1 MILAPISGGGPE
13 VTLPYSGPSLNL
25 LMDVVRPNVPSPDPD
40 GGAPSPQPTP
50 SSDFGTL
57 GPTPDVTNLAAPTSV
72 PLGPISS
79 SEASASG
86 PSASCPLFPANLRL
100 LHFVAPILGALVAL
114 VISTNGG
121 PGALWG
127 KTMSAI
133 LPHANSSVSFG
144 VPSDRELDRQRPQ
157 KQAEILLERAV
168 SRSDGAANQRSD
180 RDGDSDSHT
189 DQDKA
194 QAEAQIAARVGAWR
208 GKLKWDSQLGE
219 LTTVALNS
227 GDQSLRASAI
237 EVQLAAY
244 GLTENNSSVDRLVRL
259 VDSSDHAQKIWALW
273 TLGLL
278 GNRGV
283 ETVRVVQVLSA
294 HLKDSAKSSGTDH
307 DRDQDEDV
315 RRWAVEGLALVGTT
329 STIVPL
335 LNAMHN
341 DPSPI
346 VRERAACS
354 LAESGMLT
362 HQQRLAAVPQLI
374 NYSEDPALDAQTQAW
389 AFQALT
395 DITRQRLPN
404 DSAAW
409 RNWYQTS
416 AASGQ

>member
-1 MILAPISGGGPE
+1 
-13 VTLPYSGPSLNL
+13 
-25 LMDVVRPNVPSPDPD
+25 
-40 GGAPSPQPTP
+40 
-50 SSDFGTL
+50 
-57 GPTPDVTNLAAPTSV
+57 
-72 PLGPISS
+72 
-79 SEASASG
+79 
-86 PSASCPLFPANLRL
+86 
-100 LHFVAPILGALVAL
+100 VAL
-114 VISTNGG
+114 LISTNGG

-127 KTMSAI
+127 KTMSAL

-168 SRSDGAANQRSD
+168 SRSDGAANQSGD
-180 RDGDSDSHT
+180 RGEDSDSPT
-189 DQDKA
+189 DRDKA
-194 QAEAQIAARVGAWR
+194 QAEAQIAARLDAWR

-227 GDQSLRASAI
+227 GDHSLRASAI

-244 GLTENNSSVDRLVRL
+244 GLTESNSSVDRLVRL
-259 VDSSDHAQKIWALW
+259 ADSSDHAQKIWALW
-273 TLGLL
+273 SLGLL

-283 ETVRVVQVLSA
+283 ETVRVVQVLTA
-294 HLKDSAKSSGTDH
+294 QLKDSTRSSGRDQ
-307 DRDQDEDV
+307 DRHQDEDV

-389 AFQALT
+389 AFQALA
-395 DITRQRLPN
+395 DITKQRLPN

-416 AASGQ
+416 IASGQ